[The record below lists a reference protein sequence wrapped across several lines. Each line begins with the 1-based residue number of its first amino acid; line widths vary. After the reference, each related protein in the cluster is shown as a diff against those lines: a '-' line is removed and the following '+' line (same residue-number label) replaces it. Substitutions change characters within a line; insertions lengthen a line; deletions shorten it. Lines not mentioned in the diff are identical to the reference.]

1 MRPHK
6 TASPSAAIYVAASEH
21 ERLHNLAEASAE
33 PGAALLREELARA
46 IVVGEEDAPQAFVRL
61 DSTIEYAEST
71 SGRRR
76 TLTLV
81 PPGQANIDEHRISVL
96 SPIGAA
102 LLGLVPGA
110 SFNWPT
116 GAGTARI
123 GTIISVRPAP

>member
-6 TASPSAAIYVAASEH
+6 MASPSAAIYVAASEQ
-21 ERLHNLAEASAE
+21 ERLHNLADASAE

-46 IVVGEEDAPQAFVRL
+46 IVVGEDAPQAFVRL
-61 DSTIEYAEST
+61 DSTIEYAEPA

-81 PPGQANIDEHRISVL
+81 VPGRANIDEHRISVL

-116 GAGTARI
+116 GAGTERI
-123 GTIISVRPAP
+123 GTIISVRAAS

>member
-6 TASPSAAIYVAASEH
+6 MTSPSAAIYVAASEQ
-21 ERLHNLAEASAE
+21 ERLQNLAEASAE
-33 PGAALLREELARA
+33 PGAVLLREELARA
-46 IVVGEEDAPQAFVRL
+46 IVIGEEDAPQAFVRL
-61 DSTIEYAEST
+61 GSTIEYAEPA

-81 PPGQANIDEHRISVL
+81 APGRANIDEHRISVL
-96 SPIGAA
+96 SPIGAT

-116 GAGTARI
+116 GAGAARI
-123 GTIISVRPAP
+123 GTILSVRTET